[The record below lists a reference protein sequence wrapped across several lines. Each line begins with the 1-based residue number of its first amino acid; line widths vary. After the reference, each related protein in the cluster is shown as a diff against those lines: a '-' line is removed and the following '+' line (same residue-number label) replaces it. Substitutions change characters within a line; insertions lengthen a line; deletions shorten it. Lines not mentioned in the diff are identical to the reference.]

1 MTIVEN
7 DWNFFVSQPTANCL
21 PKTEADISKFLRKN
35 RKSQKAA
42 AKLKRQKKQ
51 QEQQQCKAQT
61 KFMHFEKFLTTP
73 RGAL

>member
-1 MTIVEN
+1 MIETFPYRSQQQIVCQKPKQIFR
-7 DWNFFVSQPTANCL
+7 NFYEKTA
-21 PKTEADISKFLRKN
+21 
-35 RKSQKAA
+35 KA
-42 AKLKRQKKQ
+42 KRQPQNLSAKKKQ